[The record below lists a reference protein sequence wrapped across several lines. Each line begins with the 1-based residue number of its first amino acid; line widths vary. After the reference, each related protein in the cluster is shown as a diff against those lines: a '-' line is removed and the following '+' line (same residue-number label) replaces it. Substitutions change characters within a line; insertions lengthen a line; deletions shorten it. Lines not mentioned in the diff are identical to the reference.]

1 MSQQSSPAL
10 LIQYI
15 GYPIYINTSLYYI
28 SYDRYES
35 DGGDLMGYGCCGVRV
50 DQVRNFL
57 TREERIT
64 LLKEYKDGLEKEV
77 QGIGERIR
85 ELEEK

>member
-1 MSQQSSPAL
+1 MTD
-10 LIQYI
+10 
-15 GYPIYINTSLYYI
+15 NETH
-28 SYDRYES
+28 
-35 DGGDLMGYGCCGVRV
+35 GGDLMGFGCCGIGV

-64 LLKEYKDGLEKEV
+64 LLKEYSDGLEKEV
-77 QGIGERIR
+77 QGIRERIK

>member
-1 MSQQSSPAL
+1 
-10 LIQYI
+10 
-15 GYPIYINTSLYYI
+15 
-28 SYDRYES
+28 
-35 DGGDLMGYGCCGVRV
+35 
-50 DQVRNFL
+50 L

-77 QGIGERIR
+77 QGIGQRIR

>member
-1 MSQQSSPAL
+1 MTDMKAM
-10 LIQYI
+10 
-15 GYPIYINTSLYYI
+15 
-28 SYDRYES
+28 
-35 DGGDLMGYGCCGVRV
+35 GGDLMGYGCCGVRV

-57 TREERIT
+57 TREERIA